1 MTPFILICVAM
12 LVAAVALVVLP
23 LVRNVPAAAKGEPVA
38 PKATVATAA
47 MILALPL
54 AATVLYATLSNFPWD
69 NPQAAAA
76 APAGHATGGEAGSMA
91 EVTKALEARLAANPA
106 DMEGWRMLGRT
117 YLVSGDPTRA
127 AAAYGKADAIAGGK
141 DEGLLLDLAEA
152 LVLTDDPAV
161 QDRAKQI
168 IDAALAA
175 DATNQKALWYS
186 GVMAARRNDNE
197 TAKANWTKLLD
208 SNPPDEIRQIIVTQ
222 LQAIGAEVPAGA
234 VAASAPPTATGG
246 MGRGMSGMGGG
257 GSGAVEPIG
266 RTIRVALSVDP
277 ALAGKLKPGT
287 AVFVSARQPG
297 VPGPPIA
304 AVRITSDELPTTVVL
319 SDANTM
325 IEGRDLSSVDDVRV
339 VARVAFGGS
348 AIAAPGDLVGESTHK
363 KGAAPDVGVV
373 INKVAP

>member
-23 LVRNVPAAAKGEPVA
+23 LVRTVPATAKGEPVA
-38 PKATVATAA
+38 PKSTVATAA
-47 MILALPL
+47 LVLALPI
-54 AATVLYATLSNFPWD
+54 AASVLYATLSNFPWD

-76 APAGHATGGEAGSMA
+76 APAGHATGGEAGSME
-91 EVTKALEARLAANPA
+91 EVTKALEARLAANPG

-127 AAAYGKADAIAGGK
+127 AEAYGKADAIAGGK

-161 QDRAKQI
+161 QDRAQQI

-175 DATNQKALWYS
+175 DGSNQKALWYS
-186 GVMAARRNDNE
+186 GVMAARRNDTE
-197 TAKANWTKLLD
+197 TAKASWTKLLD
-208 SNPPDEIRQIIVTQ
+208 SNPPEEIRQIIVTQ
-222 LQAIGAEVPAGA
+222 LEAIGAEVPAGA
-234 VAASAPPTATGG
+234 VAASGPPTAS
-246 MGRGMSGMGGG
+246 SGMGGG
-257 GSGAVEPIG
+257 MGGSGSGAVEPVG

-287 AVFVSARQPG
+287 TVFVSARQPG
-297 VPGPPIA
+297 IPGPPIA

-325 IEGRDLSSVDDVRV
+325 IEGRDLSSVDDVQV

-348 AIAAPGDLVGESTHK
+348 AVAASGDLVGESTHK
-363 KGAAPDVGVV
+363 KGAAPDVGLV
-373 INKVAP
+373 INKVSP